1 MSSKPKPQRLGS
13 VSARAIRGPREDGR
27 WYWRAEWTRAV
38 GEGASRSL
46 WSGWATEHEAQ
57 VEVARLL
64 AAGQDRPRQV
74 EETSAWTGLRTVDEL
89 LRAHLHHCET
99 SRPDLRPRT
108 VALYR
113 ERAKAWARH
122 GATDLRLDRLS
133 AVVLDQVRAHLLST
147 YSPSTAHLMF
157 CLLGMAWTWAR
168 GRGYIEDRELRL
180 PAIAVPKSRR
190 PRLDY
195 DEAVAIAD
203 RQHVAWRR
211 VAILMMAVLG
221 ARRGEI
227 CDLTWDRVDLAGRW
241 VELDGKT
248 GPRRVPLPDHLVV
261 ELSRLPRDSTYM
273 LGVVPSTARRGLA
286 SVLQGVGTH
295 ALRRGA
301 VDRLARSGVD
311 VGTAARLLG
320 HSPTMMLEVYREVSD
335 ADLRAAVDTLA
346 SRKVLPLRK
355 R

>member
-1 MSSKPKPQRLGS
+1 
-13 VSARAIRGPREDGR
+13 
-27 WYWRAEWTRAV
+27 
-38 GEGASRSL
+38 
-46 WSGWATEHEAQ
+46 
-57 VEVARLL
+57 
-64 AAGQDRPRQV
+64 
-74 EETSAWTGLRTVDEL
+74 
-89 LRAHLHHCET
+89 
-99 SRPDLRPRT
+99 
-108 VALYR
+108 
-113 ERAKAWARH
+113 
-122 GATDLRLDRLS
+122 
-133 AVVLDQVRAHLLST
+133 
-147 YSPSTAHLMF
+147 MF

-168 GRGYIEDRELRL
+168 ARGYIEDRELRL
-180 PAIAVPKSRR
+180 PPIAVPKSRR

-227 CDLTWDRVDLAGRW
+227 CDLIWDRVDLAGRW

-261 ELSRLPRDSTYM
+261 ELSRLPRVSTYV

-286 SVLQGVGTH
+286 SVLKGVGTH

-311 VGTAARLLG
+311 VGTAAKLLG

-335 ADLRAAVDTLA
+335 VDLRAAVDTLA
-346 SRKVLPLRK
+346 SRKVLPLR
-355 R
+355 RR